1 LLKNLIMGTE
11 KDISRAFL
19 AGIGENIKKK
29 RKKNGLTMEQLGLE
43 IGLTRMQINRIEK
56 GYNITM
62 VTLLKL
68 SIALEIKPENLV
80 KSGYKYK
87 KEDLDRLVN
96 NNKASKIK
104 VKKKLTKN

>member
-1 LLKNLIMGTE
+1 MGTE
-11 KDISRAFL
+11 KDISKAFL
-19 AGIGENIKKK
+19 ASIGENIKKR

-43 IGLTRMQINRIEK
+43 VGLTRMQVNRIEK

-68 SIALEIKPENLV
+68 SIALDVKPEELV
-80 KSGYKYK
+80 KSGFKYK
-87 KEDLDRLVN
+87 KEDLDKLVN

-104 VKKKLTKN
+104 IKKK